1 MQMFKS
7 QLMHLKEC
15 LNVSLTILNC
25 IFIVWHPIFRAKFR
39 VKWASH
45 VMPDKH
51 QIWMEEPQLGVW
63 ELHSTLFGFV
73 WLNNAH
79 NSKWLGGTLFKIVD
93 WLGITHKVSV
103 VFDLICIVDIF
114 THIKHNRLDTL
125 LGIIPWIMTQWW
137 IFLQCTSKTKQR
149 HHICTRSGTFSVLL
163 GVATFPKILG
173 IIF

>member
-1 MQMFKS
+1 M
-7 QLMHLKEC
+7 
-15 LNVSLTILNC
+15 SLTC
-25 IFIVWHPIFRAKFR
+25 DAWK
-39 VKWASH
+39 ASNMDGYFAVTGH
-45 VMPDKH
+45 W
-51 QIWMEEPQLGVW
+51 IEEPQPGVW

-125 LGIIPWIMTQWW
+125 LGIIP
-137 IFLQCTSKTKQR
+137 
-149 HHICTRSGTFSVLL
+149 
-163 GVATFPKILG
+163 
-173 IIF
+173 